1 LQAVYRSVPWSAAAA
16 TGSTARVE
24 GVDEGVDEGV
34 NEGVDEGVEAVE
46 LVEQQATR
54 RYG

>member
-1 LQAVYRSVPWSAAAA
+1 
-16 TGSTARVE
+16 
-24 GVDEGVDEGV
+24 VDEGVDEGV